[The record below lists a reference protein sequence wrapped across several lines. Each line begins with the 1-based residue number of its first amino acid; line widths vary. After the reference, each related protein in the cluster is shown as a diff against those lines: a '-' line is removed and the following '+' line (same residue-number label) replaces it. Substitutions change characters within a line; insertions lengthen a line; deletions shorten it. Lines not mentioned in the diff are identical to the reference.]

1 MGLNGSKIMPDS
13 VWLVATGLIRSIN
26 YGARSSAC
34 RGFMRWIYYAKVA
47 LHRFPVIKM
56 DDPDLLSKAISQA
69 FLARYVAAVSL
80 VAFAYDHL
88 LTLDR
93 EIQHIWGN
101 RNRGIIPKVV
111 WIMNRYL
118 TEAIIIYMAYG
129 TVLLGSMSNLYVFA
143 DSGTVLVFSGFAKA
157 LDTFAYV
164 VATKPVNISVSYRYR
179 HCQMQE
185 AHLGACHIRHGFCID
200 NALLSVIA
208 VLRLFNLWDRQKK
221 IANVLISGFMISL
234 LTSAALTIYKTLQS
248 QDALFFFPPIQ
259 TCVLSTTPKNL
270 APFLA
275 IWLGFDI
282 FLIIVAFYNA
292 LDRPHRTHV
301 EVIDV
306 ILRDG
311 ALLLIAVFAI
321 RLIPLVL
328 SIVGDPVQAIGSAN
342 ALWVVDSIVSSR
354 MHLRVEGLHNLT
366 FPRHSRGR
374 LELQETD

>member
-118 TEAIIIYMAYG
+118 TEAIIIYMAYVDLQRLWTLSRMLSPRSPLTFQFLID
-129 TVLLGSMSNLYVFA
+129 TVIVRCKRLIWVLA
-143 DSGTVLVFSGFAKA
+143 ISGTVF
-157 LDTFAYV
+157 
-164 VATKPVNISVSYRYR
+164 VSTT
-179 HCQMQE
+179 H
-185 AHLGACHIRHGFCID
+185 F
-200 NALLSVIA
+200 IA

-328 SIVGDPVQAIGSAN
+328 SIVGDPVQAIGSAK
-342 ALWVVDSIVSSR
+342 
-354 MHLRVEGLHNLT
+354 
-366 FPRHSRGR
+366 
-374 LELQETD
+374 